1 MDYIYYVDI
10 VILILSLIH
19 YVYNRLRDG
28 HILPHLNRI
37 YIRKMSCFLAICA
50 FLQHHYIHLV
60 YVKKKEKKKLLQDIL
75 HVCIKYI
82 ISYISNHYKVV
93 INNTNIETTKCF
105 YSII

>member
-60 YVKKKEKKKLLQDIL
+60 YVKKKKKKRN
-75 HVCIKYI
+75 Y
-82 ISYISNHYKVV
+82 YKIYYMFV
-93 INNTNIETTKCF
+93 
-105 YSII
+105 